1 MCKKI
6 VLFIFLTA
14 VISSLFGANQAFAQE
29 EYEGPLA
36 FKMLTY
42 RNGYAVI
49 SCEKDATEVVIPETY
64 NGRPVYEIEREAFE
78 GCFRLTSV
86 VIPDTV
92 ECISFDAFKNCVS
105 LTSIVIPDSVKDIN
119 GGAFQNCTAL
129 KDVKLSKELTMMT
142 RIFDNCVSLESIYI
156 PARVRSIFSDEFI
169 HCPALR
175 EIIVDADNPYYYSE
189 GNCIIDRQTGVLVKG
204 CKTSVIPEG
213 VTAIGERAFWF
224 VKGIDSLVIP
234 NTVTEI
240 VSQAFYDAEI
250 TGKLTVPGSVAVLP
264 EYSFSSSYINELVI
278 SEGVTT
284 IAEHSFT
291 SAEIRKLTLPASLE
305 SIDEDLIAQ
314 LQVYHQPPITVY
326 YVPGTYTEEYLKPF
340 RSWGGVTFAQL
351 VYNSGDSES
360 SAPVDEQD
368 VQSENDNTYI
378 SITLGSI
385 AVIIL
390 CTVISVT
397 VIKKQKQ
404 K

>member
-6 VLFIFLTA
+6 VMFLFAIA

-29 EYEGPLA
+29 EYEGPLT

-64 NGRPVYEIEREAFE
+64 KGRPVYEIKREAFE
-78 GCFRLTSV
+78 GCTLLTSV

-92 ECISFDAFKNCVS
+92 ECISFYAFKDCVS
-105 LTSIVIPDSVKDIN
+105 LTSIVIPDSVKDID

-142 RIFDNCVSLESIYI
+142 RIFDGCVSLESIYI

-169 HCPALR
+169 DCTSLR

-204 CKTSVIPEG
+204 CKTSVIPDG

-224 VKGIDSLVIP
+224 VKGIDTLVIP

-240 VSQAFYDAEI
+240 GSQSFYDAEI
-250 TGKLTVPGSVAVLP
+250 TGKLTIPGSIAVLP
-264 EYSFSSSYINELVI
+264 EDSFSSSNINELVL

-284 IAEHSFT
+284 IAEDSFDG
-291 SAEIRKLTLPASLE
+291 AAIKKLTLPASLE
-305 SIDEDLIAQ
+305 SIDEDLIVQ
-314 LQVYHQPPITVY
+314 LQAYYQPPMTVY
-326 YVPGTYTEEYLKPF
+326 YLPGTYAEEYLKTF

-351 VYNSGDSES
+351 VFNTEESET

-378 SITLGSI
+378 SITLVSI

-397 VIKKQKQ
+397 VIKKRKQ